1 MHTVVRT
8 YSGKGAAELID
19 LIVANKPAI
28 DALMKSVSGFVSYS
42 VVNTG
47 DGGFTVTVSQSE
59 ADSNEITARA
69 RDWVAKN
76 AAHIGANPPAVMGG
90 NVAMQIA

>member
-19 LIVANKPAI
+19 LIIGNKAAI

-59 ADSNEITARA
+59 ADSNEITAKA

-90 NVAMQIA
+90 SVAMQIA